1 MKQYHKF
8 NYSIFSFIVFPQ
20 YGGNPVSSAV
30 GLAILDVIENEDL
43 QGNATRVGNYLTK
56 LLNKQKAKHTL
67 IGDIRY
73 IYHKV
78 VVQLLIC
85 PNENLLYFVL

>member
-1 MKQYHKF
+1 MF
-8 NYSIFSFIVFPQ
+8 FSCIFFLK

-30 GLAILDVIENEDL
+30 GLAVLDVIENEDL
-43 QGNATRVGNYLTK
+43 QGNATRVGSYLIE

-73 IYHKV
+73 VYHDIV
-78 VVQLLIC
+78 M
-85 PNENLLYFVL
+85 